1 MESDVIVE
9 GFLKANDNGIRYMNF
24 IADGDSSMH
33 AQIMDRVPVW
43 GKHVKKL
50 ECANHITK
58 CLRSNLE
65 KLVTEKPSYKG
76 KGKLCKRT
84 RVRIVSSVRCAIRK
98 RSDETNRILA
108 TKKLEH
114 AIRNTTSH
122 IYGDHKLFN
131 PDFCKAKSKVS
142 HHDQNQD
149 DDSEV
154 ECEDIFQEQSEF
166 WDAGTSLQAQEDSR
180 GNKATRIGLLEE
192 RITIQEYINI
202 KAKDNIEIK
211 VEPCGLIIDKKFKYL
226 AASPDGKVI
235 DKENNEIGLIEIKNL
250 VHDKNLTLTQAA
262 ISLKNFCLEKVSSGT
277 NTNLQLKNNHNY
289 FYQCQ
294 ALLHIYDSPWID
306 FVVKTLNPY
315 DIFIQRI
322 EKNTALWK
330 KMVAKLTAF
339 YDLALLPEI
348 ASPRHKK
355 YPGIREPGNWYAD
368 ENNIKKKTPSLKKK
382 ERKRKDLTTD
392 DEEEQGPSN
401 LNDHKKTIRRT
412 RRKCSQLK
420 FLGRRISHERIE
432 EDNNSKWYSGT
443 VTGVLTET
451 DGADGAEYEVNM
463 TRTYVRKTNRGT
475 TPHGIMERA
484 MSCVV
489 NEHRSV
495 RSTASEF
502 EINHMTLTR
511 FIKKCTEVGSS
522 NVTVGYF
529 GNRKVFNDLQEQ
541 ALERYLLNASYIY
554 FGLAPKKVR
563 RLAYEC
569 AEKFSIHM
577 PQSWVE
583 NKCAGLGEVM
593 DRYKFSAS
601 DIWNIDE
608 TGITTVQK
616 PSKTVGAKGVK
627 QVGGITS
634 AGRGYLVTVCRSVNA
649 IGNTIPPMMIFPR
662 KHFKDHFIR
671 DGPQGVCGGAHPS
684 GWMTAENFLIFLQH
698 FVKHIKPSTAH
709 PVLLLLDNHNSHLA
723 VTILAFAK
731 LNGIVML
738 SFPPHC
744 SHKLQPLDRTV
755 YGPLKIRC
763 NSTGLLAEK

>member
-1 MESDVIVE
+1 
-9 GFLKANDNGIRYMNF
+9 
-24 IADGDSSMH
+24 
-33 AQIMDRVPVW
+33 
-43 GKHVKKL
+43 
-50 ECANHITK
+50 
-58 CLRSNLE
+58 
-65 KLVTEKPSYKG
+65 
-76 KGKLCKRT
+76 
-84 RVRIVSSVRCAIRK
+84 
-98 RSDETNRILA
+98 
-108 TKKLEH
+108 
-114 AIRNTTSH
+114 
-122 IYGDHKLFN
+122 
-131 PDFCKAKSKVS
+131 
-142 HHDQNQD
+142 
-149 DDSEV
+149 
-154 ECEDIFQEQSEF
+154 
-166 WDAGTSLQAQEDSR
+166 
-180 GNKATRIGLLEE
+180 
-192 RITIQEYINI
+192 
-202 KAKDNIEIK
+202 
-211 VEPCGLIIDKKFKYL
+211 
-226 AASPDGKVI
+226 
-235 DKENNEIGLIEIKNL
+235 
-250 VHDKNLTLTQAA
+250 
-262 ISLKNFCLEKVSSGT
+262 
-277 NTNLQLKNNHNY
+277 
-289 FYQCQ
+289 
-294 ALLHIYDSPWID
+294 
-306 FVVKTLNPY
+306 
-315 DIFIQRI
+315 
-322 EKNTALWK
+322 
-330 KMVAKLTAF
+330 
-339 YDLALLPEI
+339 
-348 ASPRHKK
+348 
-355 YPGIREPGNWYAD
+355 
-368 ENNIKKKTPSLKKK
+368 
-382 ERKRKDLTTD
+382 
-392 DEEEQGPSN
+392 
-401 LNDHKKTIRRT
+401 
-412 RRKCSQLK
+412 
-420 FLGRRISHERIE
+420 
-432 EDNNSKWYSGT
+432 
-443 VTGVLTET
+443 
-451 DGADGAEYEVNM
+451 M

-495 RSTASEF
+495 RSAASEF

-554 FGLAPKKVR
+554 FGLTPKEVR

-583 NKCAGLGEVM
+583 NKCAGVDWFLLFMRRHPNLSIRTPEATSLSRATSFNHTNVNLFFTKLGEVM
-593 DRYKFSAS
+593 DRYKFNAS

-634 AGRGYLVTVCRSVNA
+634 AERGYLVTVCGSVNA
-649 IGNTIPPMMIFPR
+649 IGNTVPPMMIFPR

-698 FVKHIKPSTAH
+698 FVKHTKPSTSH

-755 YGPLKIRC
+755 YGPLKRYVATAQDCWLRNNPGKPMTIYDLPGILRESWPNAATPRNIISGFRVSGIFPMNPDVFEDTDFAPSYVTDRPMQTSSDDLTQREQMSDESPPAVPNSNTNEKESNNNQPEEADEQHEGEKSNEEQDKTDNNQEQRSDPNEESNLQKYLQERQRVLVNVRGDGHCLVYAFQICMEAELNEKIGTEEIFQNLRVEANRNKNFYKDFITDDQDLITEVNSYIDENNYMSGTADLILVLSC
-763 NSTGLLAEK
+763 NAYQVFANIITVENNNISQLTQLPTTSSADRERNIYLVLTGQHAAAHYSATVREIAAGHRDHRKKKQQHHLTQAKYDHFQKHLH